1 VSRHRTAAPRSRHRT
16 PPRIIRNRIIAG
28 ALVLGLVTLI
38 ASAFGLFDRP
48 SDSTSAANAAMGVTA
63 SATGSPSPTPTNA
76 PSEASPTPTPAAA
89 LNVYAGATADK
100 LSETVKGHRPL
111 VYVPNTISNSVQ
123 VIDPTT
129 YQVIDSFPTGR
140 EPHHVVPGWDLTT
153 LYVNDTQGNDLI
165 PIDPVT
171 GKPGAKIP
179 VVDPYNLYFSP
190 DGKFGLVMAERF
202 NRIDVVDP
210 HTFAVDHS
218 LPVPCAGVNHADTDK
233 DRGFF
238 VASCEFSG
246 HLIVF
251 DAHATKV
258 LKEIDLNGHDTPG
271 ATSPQEAYHSG
282 GAKANLRK
290 GASAMPQDVRLSPN
304 GKYFLA
310 ADMLRNGVW
319 VIDAASLEFTKF
331 IQTGKG
337 AHSIYPSRDAKRL
350 FVANRD
356 EGTISVLDSESLD
369 ILAKWT
375 IPGGGSPDMGGV
387 TADGKELWLS
397 GRYHAEV
404 YVFDTETGGLK
415 HRIKTQAGS
424 HGLLVW
430 PQPGTF
436 SLGHTGNMR

>member
-1 VSRHRTAAPRSRHRT
+1 MSRPRTAAPRSRHRT

-48 SDSTSAANAAMGVTA
+48 SDSTSAANATTGVTA
-63 SATGSPSPTPTNA
+63 SATGSPSATPTNA

-123 VIDPTT
+123 VIDPAT

>member
-1 VSRHRTAAPRSRHRT
+1 VSRHRTAAPRSRHGT

-48 SDSTSAANAAMGVTA
+48 SDSTSAANATTGVTA
-63 SATGSPSPTPTNA
+63 SATGSPSATPTNA

-100 LSETVKGHRPL
+100 LSDTVKGHRPL

>member
-1 VSRHRTAAPRSRHRT
+1 MSRHRTAAPRSRHRT

-48 SDSTSAANAAMGVTA
+48 SDSTSAANATTGVTA
-63 SATGSPSPTPTNA
+63 SATGSPSATPTNA

-233 DRGFF
+233 DRGVF

>member
-1 VSRHRTAAPRSRHRT
+1 MSRHRTASPGSRHRT

-48 SDSTSAANAAMGVTA
+48 SDSTSAANATTGVTA
-63 SATGSPSPTPTNA
+63 SATGSPSATPTNA

>member
-1 VSRHRTAAPRSRHRT
+1 
-16 PPRIIRNRIIAG
+16 
-28 ALVLGLVTLI
+28 
-38 ASAFGLFDRP
+38 
-48 SDSTSAANAAMGVTA
+48 M
-63 SATGSPSPTPTNA
+63 
-76 PSEASPTPTPAAA
+76 
-89 LNVYAGATADK
+89 YAGATADK

-304 GKYFLA
+304 AKYFLA

-397 GRYHAEV
+397 GRDHAEV

>member
-1 VSRHRTAAPRSRHRT
+1 MSRHRTAAPRSRHRT

-28 ALVLGLVTLI
+28 GLVLGLVTLI
-38 ASAFGLFDRP
+38 ASAFGLVDRP
-48 SDSTSAANAAMGVTA
+48 SDSTSAANSTTGVTA
-63 SATGSPSPTPTNA
+63 SATGSPSATPTNA

-100 LSETVKGHRPL
+100 LSDTVKGHRPL

-251 DAHATKV
+251 DAHATTV

>member
-1 VSRHRTAAPRSRHRT
+1 MSRHRTAAPRSRHRT

-48 SDSTSAANAAMGVTA
+48 SDSTSAANATTGVTA
-63 SATGSPSPTPTNA
+63 SATGSPSATPTNA

-387 TADGKELWLS
+387 TAEGKELWLS

>member
-1 VSRHRTAAPRSRHRT
+1 MSRHRTAAPRSRHRT

-48 SDSTSAANAAMGVTA
+48 SDSTSAANATTGVTA
-63 SATGSPSPTPTNA
+63 SATGSPSATPTNA

-258 LKEIDLNGHDTPG
+258 LKEIDLNGQNTPG

>member
-1 VSRHRTAAPRSRHRT
+1 MSRHRTAAPRSRHRT

-48 SDSTSAANAAMGVTA
+48 SDSTSAANATTGVTA

-76 PSEASPTPTPAAA
+76 PSEASATPTPAAA

>member
-1 VSRHRTAAPRSRHRT
+1 MSRHRTAAPRSRHRT

-48 SDSTSAANAAMGVTA
+48 SDSTSAANATTGVTA
-63 SATGSPSPTPTNA
+63 SATGSPSATPTNA

-404 YVFDTETGGLK
+404 YVFDTETGELK

>member
-1 VSRHRTAAPRSRHRT
+1 MSRHRTAAPRSRHRT

-48 SDSTSAANAAMGVTA
+48 SDSTSAANATTGVTA
-63 SATGSPSPTPTNA
+63 SATGSPSATPTNA

-331 IQTGKG
+331 IRTGKG

>member
-1 VSRHRTAAPRSRHRT
+1 MSRHRTAAPRSRHRT

-48 SDSTSAANAAMGVTA
+48 SDSTSAANATTGVTA
-63 SATGSPSPTPTNA
+63 SATGSPSATPTTA

-290 GASAMPQDVRLSPN
+290 GASAMPQDVRLAPN

-319 VIDAASLEFTKF
+319 VIDAGSLEFTKF

>member
-1 VSRHRTAAPRSRHRT
+1 MS
-16 PPRIIRNRIIAG
+16 G
-28 ALVLGLVTLI
+28 ALATPLAQAMKQVAISGPLGSTMPTRSLRPMPP
-38 ASAFGLFDRP
+38 AF
-48 SDSTSAANAAMGVTA
+48 SAASKA
-63 SATGSPSPTPTNA
+63 
-76 PSEASPTPTPAAA
+76 
-89 LNVYAGATADK
+89 
-100 LSETVKGHRPL
+100 
-111 VYVPNTISNSVQ
+111 
-123 VIDPTT
+123 
-129 YQVIDSFPTGR
+129 
-140 EPHHVVPGWDLTT
+140 
-153 LYVNDTQGNDLI
+153 
-165 PIDPVT
+165 
-171 GKPGAKIP
+171 
-179 VVDPYNLYFSP
+179 
-190 DGKFGLVMAERF
+190 
-202 NRIDVVDP
+202 
-210 HTFAVDHS
+210 
-218 LPVPCAGVNHADTDK
+218 
-233 DRGFF
+233 
-238 VASCEFSG
+238 
-246 HLIVF
+246 
-251 DAHATKV
+251 
-258 LKEIDLNGHDTPG
+258 PG

-404 YVFDTETGGLK
+404 
-415 HRIKTQAGS
+415 
-424 HGLLVW
+424 
-430 PQPGTF
+430 
-436 SLGHTGNMR
+436 

>member
-1 VSRHRTAAPRSRHRT
+1 MSRHRTAAPRSRHRT

-48 SDSTSAANAAMGVTA
+48 SDSTSAANSTTGVTA
-63 SATGSPSPTPTNA
+63 SATGSPSATPTNA

>member
-1 VSRHRTAAPRSRHRT
+1 MSRHRTAAPRSRHRT

-48 SDSTSAANAAMGVTA
+48 SDSTSAANATTGVTA
-63 SATGSPSPTPTNA
+63 SATGSPSATPTNA

-404 YVFDTETGGLK
+404 YVFDTDTGGLK

>member
-1 VSRHRTAAPRSRHRT
+1 MSRHRTAAPRSRHGT

-48 SDSTSAANAAMGVTA
+48 SDSTSAANATTGVTA
-63 SATGSPSPTPTNA
+63 SATGSPSATPTNA

-337 AHSIYPSRDAKRL
+337 AHWIYPSRDAKRL

>member
-1 VSRHRTAAPRSRHRT
+1 MSRHRTAAPRSRHRT
-16 PPRIIRNRIIAG
+16 PPRIIRNRIVAG

-48 SDSTSAANAAMGVTA
+48 SDSTSAANATTGVTA
-63 SATGSPSPTPTNA
+63 SATGSPSATPTNA

>member
-48 SDSTSAANAAMGVTA
+48 SDSTSAANSTTGVTA
-63 SATGSPSPTPTNA
+63 SATGSPSATPTNA

>member
-48 SDSTSAANAAMGVTA
+48 SDSTSAANATTGVTA
-63 SATGSPSPTPTNA
+63 SATGSPSATPTNA

>member
-1 VSRHRTAAPRSRHRT
+1 MSRHRTAAPRSRHRT

-48 SDSTSAANAAMGVTA
+48 SDSTSAANATTGVTA
-63 SATGSPSPTPTNA
+63 SATGSPSATPTNA

-404 YVFDTETGGLK
+404 YVYDTETGGLK

>member
-1 VSRHRTAAPRSRHRT
+1 MSRHRTAAPRSRHRT

-48 SDSTSAANAAMGVTA
+48 SDSTSAANATTGVTA
-63 SATGSPSPTPTNA
+63 SATGSPSATPTNA

-179 VVDPYNLYFSP
+179 VVDPSNLYFSP

>member
-1 VSRHRTAAPRSRHRT
+1 MSRHRTAAPRSRHRT

-48 SDSTSAANAAMGVTA
+48 SDSTSAANATTGVTA
-63 SATGSPSPTPTNA
+63 SATGSPSATPTNA

-179 VVDPYNLYFSP
+179 VVDPYNIYFLP

-210 HTFAVDHS
+210 HTFDVDHS

>member
-63 SATGSPSPTPTNA
+63 SATGSPSASPTNA

-436 SLGHTGNMR
+436 SLGHTGNTR

>member
-1 VSRHRTAAPRSRHRT
+1 MSRHRTAAPRSRHRT

-63 SATGSPSPTPTNA
+63 SATGSPSASPTNA

>member
-1 VSRHRTAAPRSRHRT
+1 MSRHRTAAPRSRHRT

>member
-1 VSRHRTAAPRSRHRT
+1 MSRHRTAAPRSRHRT

-48 SDSTSAANAAMGVTA
+48 SDSTSAANATTGVTA
-63 SATGSPSPTPTNA
+63 SATGSPSATPTNA

>member
-1 VSRHRTAAPRSRHRT
+1 MSRHRTAAPRSRHRT

-48 SDSTSAANAAMGVTA
+48 SDSTSAANATTGVTA
-63 SATGSPSPTPTNA
+63 SATGSPSATPTNA

-210 HTFAVDHS
+210 NTFAVDHS

>member
-1 VSRHRTAAPRSRHRT
+1 MSRHRTAAPRSRHRT

-48 SDSTSAANAAMGVTA
+48 SDSTSAANATTGVTA
-63 SATGSPSPTPTNA
+63 SATGSPSATPTNA

-436 SLGHTGNMR
+436 SLGHTGNTR

>member
-1 VSRHRTAAPRSRHRT
+1 MSRHRTAAPRSRHRT

-48 SDSTSAANAAMGVTA
+48 SDSTSAANATTGVTA
-63 SATGSPSPTPTNA
+63 SATGSPSATPTNA

-100 LSETVKGHRPL
+100 LSDTVKWHRPL

>member
-1 VSRHRTAAPRSRHRT
+1 MSRHRTAAPRSRHRT
-16 PPRIIRNRIIAG
+16 LPRIIRNRIIAG

-48 SDSTSAANAAMGVTA
+48 SDSTSAANATTGVTA
-63 SATGSPSPTPTNA
+63 SATGSPSATPTNA

>member
-48 SDSTSAANAAMGVTA
+48 SDSTSAANATTGVTA
-63 SATGSPSPTPTNA
+63 SATGSPSATPTNA

-100 LSETVKGHRPL
+100 LSDTVKGHRPL

>member
-1 VSRHRTAAPRSRHRT
+1 MSRHRTAAPRSRHRT

-48 SDSTSAANAAMGVTA
+48 SDFTSAANATTGVTA
-63 SATGSPSPTPTNA
+63 SATGSPSATPTNA

>member
-48 SDSTSAANAAMGVTA
+48 SDSTSAANATTGVTA
-63 SATGSPSPTPTNA
+63 SATGSPSATPTNA

-404 YVFDTETGGLK
+404 YVFDTDTGGLK

>member
-1 VSRHRTAAPRSRHRT
+1 MSRHRTAAPRSRHRT

-48 SDSTSAANAAMGVTA
+48 SDSTSAANATTGVTA
-63 SATGSPSPTPTNA
+63 SATGSPSATPTNA

-100 LSETVKGHRPL
+100 LSDTVKGHRPL